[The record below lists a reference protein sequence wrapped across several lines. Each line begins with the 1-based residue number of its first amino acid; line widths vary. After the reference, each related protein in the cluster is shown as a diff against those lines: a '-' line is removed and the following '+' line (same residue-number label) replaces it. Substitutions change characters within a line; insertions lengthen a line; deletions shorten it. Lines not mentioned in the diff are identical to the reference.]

1 MRAIGKH
8 KITLLCLLGCLLLLL
23 PFFDCLAMEHVVFG
37 VILNSEEKGEYF
49 AYLTSD
55 GDYLM
60 SKEDLRSIGFD
71 DPAGKITEIQGKPY
85 ISLRSMEG
93 VTFVFNEKTLSLEIT
108 AVPNLLQKQ
117 AVDFRPVRRTDVY
130 YPKDSSAFFNYGL
143 NYTGDGLLN
152 YKSFTG
158 TTQLGA
164 RIGDVLFLNDSMY
177 TNDETSERFVR
188 LSTNMTYESRL
199 DLNRGVLGDIYA
211 TSGYLGSAVN
221 MGGISFSRNFNI
233 DPYFIRQPMVDYTG
247 FATLPSE
254 VKVSID
260 GTQVKSDKISPG
272 RFDLKNILSFNGVH
286 DMEITIKDAFGR
298 EQTLRYPFYTTD
310 ILLKKG
316 LSEFS
321 YNAGFLREDYGVKS
335 NDYSRF
341 AYSFFHNYGI
351 TDSLTVGVRG
361 EGLSDLA
368 NIGPQVSFLIKN
380 YGVLSLSTGASFGK
394 SDSSG
399 FAGSLSY
406 TYQQDKINFR
416 LLCNSYTEDYST
428 ITTRSTDEKTRYE
441 LGAGIGYGTKTL
453 GSISFDFA
461 RISKYTGQDRE
472 SYTLNYSRNITKD
485 SNIYL
490 SVSHTKDDGSNTKF
504 TLGLLYYPWKETLLS
519 LNLQKDKDTDSQT
532 LQIQKNAPAGEG
544 YGYRASASRSN
555 TIESEINSI
564 NPYFQ
569 YNGRYGIYS
578 AEFIGNYPNK
588 GAADEIFN
596 LNASGGIAYVGR
608 TVAFGRP
615 VSDSYGVVEIGDLKG
630 VAVYHNN
637 QLIGHTNR
645 SGKVFIPNMTS
656 YIDNYVTIED
666 KDIPVEYSLEKVTRN
681 VSPPYR
687 GGTYLSFDAI
697 KVQAFIG
704 RMETKEN
711 GKTVPLELKE
721 ATLSVNGK
729 KIDFVTARGGEFY
742 LENIPPGH
750 YKGTLQDMDKIR
762 QFDIMIPRSDESI
775 VNIGSVIVENRP

>member
-1 MRAIGKH
+1 
-8 KITLLCLLGCLLLLL
+8 
-23 PFFDCLAMEHVVFG
+23 MEHVIFG
-37 VILNSEEKGEYF
+37 VMLNTEEKGEFF

-55 GDYLM
+55 GDYLL
-60 SKEDLRSIGFD
+60 SKDDLRSIGFE
-71 DPAGKITEIQGKPY
+71 DPAGKITEIQGRPY

-93 VTFVFNEKTLSLEIT
+93 VSFAFNEKTLSLEIT
-108 AVPNLLQKQ
+108 AIPNLLQKQ
-117 AVDFRPVRRTDVY
+117 TVDFRPVRRTDVY
-130 YPKDSSAFFNYGL
+130 YPKDTSAFFNYGL

-152 YKSFTG
+152 KRSFTG

-164 RIGDVLFLNDSMY
+164 RAGDFLFLNDSMY
-177 TNDETSERFVR
+177 TNDENSERFVR
-188 LSTNMTYESRL
+188 LSTNMIYESRL
-199 DLNRGVLGDIYA
+199 NLNRGVLGDIYA
-211 TSGYLGSAVN
+211 SSGYLGSAVN

-272 RFDLKNILSFNGVH
+272 RFDLKNILSFSGTH
-286 DMEITIKDAFGR
+286 DLEITIKDAFGR
-298 EQTLRYPFYTTD
+298 EQTLYYPFYTTD

-316 LSEFS
+316 LHEFS
-321 YNAGFLREDYGVKS
+321 YNAGFLRKDYGVKS
-335 NDYSRF
+335 NDYGRF
-341 AYSFFHNYGI
+341 AGSFFHNYGI

-361 EGLSDLA
+361 EGLSDFA
-368 NIGPQVSFLIKN
+368 NMGPQVSFLIKN
-380 YGVLSLSTGASFGK
+380 YGVLSLSAGASFG
-394 SDSSG
+394 SSNSSG
-399 FAGSLSY
+399 YAGSLSY
-406 TYQQDKINFR
+406 TYQQNKINLR
-416 LLCNSYTEDYST
+416 LLFNSYSRDYST
-428 ITTRSTDEKTRYE
+428 ITTQPTDDKTRYE

-472 SYTLNYSRNITKD
+472 SYTLYYSRNLTKD
-485 SNIYL
+485 LNAYL
-490 SVSHTKDDGSNTKF
+490 SINHTQENGSNTRF
-504 TLGLLYYPWKETLLS
+504 TLNMVYYPWKNTLLS
-519 LNLQKDKDTDSQT
+519 LNVQKDDNGDSQT
-532 LQIQKNAPAGEG
+532 LQIQKNAPVGEG
-544 YGYRASASRSN
+544 YGYRASVSRSN
-555 TIESEINSI
+555 TTEGEINSI

-588 GAADEIFN
+588 GGTDETFS

-615 VSDSYGVVEIGDLKG
+615 VNDSYGIVEVGDLKG

-637 QLIGHTNR
+637 QLIGRTDS
-645 SGKVFIPNMTS
+645 SGKVFIPDMTS

-687 GGTYLSFDAI
+687 SGSYLPFSTI

-704 RMETKEN
+704 RMEIKEN
-711 GKTVPLELKE
+711 GKTAPLELKE
-721 ATLSVNGK
+721 AKLSVNGK
-729 KIDFVTARGGEFY
+729 EVDFVTARGGEFY

-750 YKGTLQDMDKIR
+750 YKGSLQDMDKIR
-762 QFDIMIPRSDESI
+762 QFDIMIPRSNESI
-775 VNIGSVIVENRP
+775 VNIGSITIENRP

>member
-1 MRAIGKH
+1 
-8 KITLLCLLGCLLLLL
+8 
-23 PFFDCLAMEHVVFG
+23 MEHVVFG

-55 GDYLM
+55 GDYLI

-93 VTFVFNEKTLSLEIT
+93 VTFAFNEKTLSLEIT

-117 AVDFRPVRRTDVY
+117 AVDFRPTRRTDVY
-130 YPKDSSAFFNYGL
+130 YPKDNSAFFNYGL

-164 RIGDVLFLNDSMY
+164 RIGDFLFLNDSMY
-177 TNDETSERFVR
+177 ANDETSERFVR

-211 TSGYLGSAVN
+211 ASGYLGSAVN

-504 TLGLLYYPWKETLLS
+504 TLGLLYYPWKETMLS

-544 YGYRASASRSN
+544 YGYRASVSRSN
-555 TIESEINSI
+555 TIENEVNSI

-578 AEFIGNYPNK
+578 AEFIGNYPNE
-588 GAADEIFN
+588 GAADETFN
-596 LNASGGIAYVGR
+596 LNASGGIAYVGS

-615 VSDSYGVVEIGDLKG
+615 VSDSYGVVEVGDLKG

-637 QLIGHTNR
+637 QLIGHTNG

-742 LENIPPGH
+742 LENIQPGH
-750 YKGTLQDMDKIR
+750 YKGTLRDMDKTR
-762 QFDIMIPRSDESI
+762 RFDIIIPQSDESI
-775 VNIGSVIVENRP
+775 VHIGSVIVENRP